1 MNYQV
6 GDLGPLS
13 MVVVD
18 VGNSSIKLARWVDG
32 EIKDMERVGSTDQSG
47 VFRVLDVVR
56 EKCDNELRQAIIIAS
71 VVPEVTGWLADHI
84 ENELELR
91 PFVVGQNTPLPVEV
105 DVPEPS
111 LVGVDR
117 ICSAAAA
124 FDHTG
129 HGCTIVDVGSAITI
143 DLIDDDGVFKGG
155 TIMPGPSLQAKSL
168 SDNTAQLP
176 LIEKMFTG
184 DVIGKSTEA
193 AIQSGIHYGTCG
205 AIRGIVEQ
213 IATSENRWN
222 QVVLTGGGAE
232 ALKEHLDFVD
242 SWVPDLCL
250 MGIGIAYIKRAAEMS
265 G

>member
-18 VGNSSIKLARWVDG
+18 VGNTSIKLARWVDG
-32 EIKDMERVGSTDQSG
+32 DVKDVERVDGQDQSAA
-47 VFRVLDVVR
+47 FRALDVVR
-56 EKCDNELRQAIIIAS
+56 DKCDNEMRQAIIIAS
-71 VVPEVTGWLADHI
+71 VVPEVTGWLGDHI

-91 PFVVGQNTPLPVEV
+91 PFIVGQNTPLPVEV
-105 DVPEPS
+105 DVTEPS

-117 ICSAAAA
+117 VCNAAAA

-129 HGCTIVDVGSAITI
+129 HACTVVDVGSAITI

-155 TIMPGPSLQAKSL
+155 TILPGPDLQARSL
-168 SDNTAQLP
+168 NANTAQLP
-176 LIEKMFTG
+176 LVEEMAAG
-184 DVIGKSTEA
+184 DVIGKTTQA

-213 IATSENRWN
+213 IATIENRWN
-222 QVVLTGGGAE
+222 QVVMTGGGAE

-250 MGIGIAYIKRAAEMS
+250 MGIGIAYIKRAADMRS
-265 G
+265 

>member
-32 EIKDMERVGSTDQSG
+32 DVKDVERVDSTDQAAA
-47 VFRVLDVVR
+47 FRALDVVR
-56 EKCDNELRQAIIIAS
+56 DKCENELRQAIIIGS

-91 PFVVGQNTPLPVEV
+91 PFVVGQNSPLPIEV
-105 DVPEPS
+105 DVPDPS
-111 LVGVDR
+111 SVGVDR
-117 ICSAAAA
+117 VCTAAAA

-155 TIMPGPSLQAKSL
+155 TILPGPELQAKSL
-168 SDNTAQLP
+168 KTHTAQLP
-176 LIEKMFTG
+176 MVEKLSSD
-184 DVIGKSTEA
+184 DVIGKSTDA
-193 AIQSGIHYGTCG
+193 AIQSGIHFGICG

-232 ALKEHLDFVD
+232 SLKEHLDFVD

-250 MGIGIAYIKRAAEMS
+250 MGIGISYIKRAAEMR

>member
-1 MNYQV
+1 MNYQL

-13 MVVVD
+13 MVVID
-18 VGNSSIKLARWVDG
+18 VGNSSIKLARWDDG
-32 EIKDMERVGSTDQSG
+32 DIKDGQRVGSTDQAAA
-47 VFRVLDVVR
+47 FRVLDAVR
-56 EKCDNELRQAIIIAS
+56 DKCENEMRQAIIIAS

-91 PFVVGQNTPLPVEV
+91 PFIVGQNTPLPVEV
-105 DVPEPS
+105 DVPDPTS
-111 LVGVDR
+111 VGVDR
-117 ICSAAAA
+117 ICAAAAA
-124 FDHTG
+124 FEHTG
-129 HGCTIVDVGSAITI
+129 RGCTVVDVGSAITI

-155 TIMPGPSLQAKSL
+155 TILPGPALQAKSL

-176 LIEKMFTG
+176 WVEKMTIG

-193 AIQSGIHYGTCG
+193 AIQSGIHFGTCG

-213 IATSENRWN
+213 IATSQNRWN
-222 QVVLTGGGAE
+222 QVVLTGGAAE
-232 ALKEHLDFVD
+232 GLRDHLDFID

-250 MGIGIAYIKRAAEMS
+250 MGIGIAYIKRAAEMR

>member
-18 VGNSSIKLARWVDG
+18 VGNTSIKLARWVDG
-32 EIKDMERVGSTDQSG
+32 DIKDVERVGSHVQAD
-47 VFRVLDVVR
+47 VFRALDVVR
-56 EKCDNELRQAIIIAS
+56 EKCENEMRQAIIIAS

-105 DVPEPS
+105 DLPEPS

-117 ICSAAAA
+117 ICTAAAA

-129 HGCTIVDVGSAITI
+129 HACTIVDVGSAITI
-143 DLIDDDGVFKGG
+143 DLIDNDGVFQGG
-155 TIMPGPSLQAKSL
+155 TILPGPYLQARSL
-168 SDNTAQLP
+168 NSDTAQLP
-176 LIEKMFTG
+176 LVEKMLAG
-184 DVIGKSTEA
+184 NVIGKSTDA
-193 AIQSGIHYGTCG
+193 AIQSGIHYGICG

-213 IATSENRWN
+213 IATDENRWN

-232 ALKEHLDFVD
+232 ALKDDLDFVD

-250 MGIGIAYIKRAAEMS
+250 MGIGIAYIKRATEMR